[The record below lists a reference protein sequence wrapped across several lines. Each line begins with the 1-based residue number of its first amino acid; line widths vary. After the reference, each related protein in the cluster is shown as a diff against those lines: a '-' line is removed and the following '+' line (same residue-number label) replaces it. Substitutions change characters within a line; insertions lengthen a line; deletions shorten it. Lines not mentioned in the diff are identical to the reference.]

1 VPDDA
6 RHILMDGS
14 HGIASAQTPLP
25 VPECDPDDL
34 RLYATHKGKDSTA
47 MIRSYSA
54 LLACLA
60 LSIACAS
67 KSKGS
72 DNPDA
77 GQYDDYHS
85 ENGDGADQATP
96 TGPRPK
102 ARASTSTKAGPKKT
116 GKSIALVPSKP
127 PAGDDKPRPTRTL
140 RAEFAIDG
148 VVPTTAAVGSLI
160 EIHGSGFPTEAGKA
174 KVFVGGKPLK
184 IVESAA
190 DRIVAEVTAPATGVV
205 EVGLGTGRIN
215 RKGRAKSN
223 SVFTATAADGAFAQA
238 RTQVGHGLV
247 GEVYE
252 VPANATEVP
261 NFGELG
267 APVALVAVDD
277 LDIPAGAAPAG
288 LAGRTQSFGIH
299 FQGSLNIV
307 EKGSYEL
314 CLMAGD
320 GALFFLDQV
329 PVLDN
334 DGTGASREVCE
345 TLDIE
350 PGEYKVD
357 LLYYQGADP
366 EAGLTLSWAKDG
378 GAKAPIPSSALFP
391 PENLF
396 ELAAKLNTPPAG

>member
-1 VPDDA
+1 
-6 RHILMDGS
+6 M
-14 HGIASAQTPLP
+14 T
-25 VPECDPDDL
+25 
-34 RLYATHKGKDSTA
+34 
-47 MIRSYSA
+47 RSYSA

-60 LSIACAS
+60 LSVAACAS

-77 GQYDDYHS
+77 GDHDGYQS
-85 ENGDGADQATP
+85 EGGQGDGTNA

-102 ARASTSTKAGPKKT
+102 PRASTATRGGATKK
-116 GKSIALVPSKP
+116 GKSIALVSAKP
-127 PAGDDKPRPTRTL
+127 PVSGGDKPRPTRPL
-140 RAEFAIDG
+140 KSEFAIEG

-160 EIHGSGFPTEAGKA
+160 EIYGSGFPTEAGA
-174 KVFVGGKPLK
+174 TKVFVGGKQLK
-184 IVESAA
+184 VVEAAA
-190 DRIVAEVTAPATGVV
+190 DRIVAEVGATATGVV

-215 RKGRAKSN
+215 RKNRAKTSV
-223 SVFTATAADGAFAQA
+223 VFTATAADPAFAQA

-252 VPANATEVP
+252 VPAGATEVP

-267 APVALVAVDD
+267 SPLALVAVDD
-277 LDIPAGAAPAG
+277 LDIPAGEAPAG

-299 FQGSLNIV
+299 FQGSLNVV
-307 EKGSYEL
+307 EAGSYEL
-314 CLMAGD
+314 CLTAGD

-329 PVLDN
+329 PVLDV

-350 PGEYKVD
+350 PGEYKLD
-357 LLYYQGADP
+357 LLYYQGADT

-378 GAKAPIPSSALFP
+378 GAKAPIPSQAFFP
-391 PENLF
+391 PENLV
-396 ELAAKLNTPPAG
+396 ELAAKLNTKPASG